1 MTRVMPTPPVV
12 LVVEDH
18 PELRHVLRDALG
30 AEGYQVLS
38 ASDEPE
44 AIALLRDRP
53 VDLLVADL
61 PGSADEA
68 GEVLATLLEEFPE
81 LPVIVLAQ
89 GGRGGDIFFVPWET
103 SGTRRTLR
111 RPFKLS
117 DLLAAARDVLGEP
130 VESALD

>member
-1 MTRVMPTPPVV
+1 MPTPPLV

-18 PELRHVLRDALG
+18 PELRHVLRDALA
-30 AEGYQVLS
+30 AEGYEVLS

-53 VDLLVADL
+53 VDLLVVDL

-68 GEVLATLLEEFPE
+68 GDVLATLPEEFPE
-81 LPVIVLAQ
+81 LPIIVVAE
-89 GGRGGDIFFVPWET
+89 GGRGADIFFGPWET
-103 SGTRRTLR
+103 SGTRRTLH

-117 DLLAAARDVLGEP
+117 DLLAAAGDVLGEP